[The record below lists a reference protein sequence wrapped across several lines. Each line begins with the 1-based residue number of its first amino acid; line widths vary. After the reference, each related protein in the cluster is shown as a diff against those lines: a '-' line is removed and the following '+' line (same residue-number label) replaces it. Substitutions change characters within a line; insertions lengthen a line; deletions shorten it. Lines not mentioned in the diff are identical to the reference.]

1 MPIPRM
7 PAARSALRV
16 LSLLAEQAGPV
27 RAATIARELSLPR
40 SSAYQ
45 LLQVMRDEGFL
56 VHYPELGAWGPSAR
70 VQQIGS
76 RVVC

>member
-56 VHYPELGAWGPSAR
+56 VH
-70 VQQIGS
+70 
-76 RVVC
+76 